1 MKALIVAAILAFAA
15 GFYVE
20 GWRKDAEIASIKT
33 EYAESLA
40 KATSEA
46 ATTTARFQKEKDN
59 ALKQAQQAAAQN
71 AVALATVSSTI
82 ARMRDEQAAASSRLS
97 DSTDSSVRDYA
108 ATLNTVF
115 GECRTAL
122 GEMAK
127 NATGHALDSKTL
139 TSSWP
144 KQKENE

>member
-1 MKALIVAAILAFAA
+1 MKALIVAAILAFTA

-20 GWRKDAEIASIKT
+20 GWRKDAEIAHIKT

-40 KATSEA
+40 KATTEA
-46 ATTTARFQKEKDN
+46 ATQTQRFQKDKDN
-59 ALKQAQQAAAQN
+59 AIKQAQAAAIQN
-71 AVALATVSSTI
+71 AAALASVTSSLN
-82 ARMRDEQAAASSRLS
+82 RMRDEQAAASSRLS

-122 GEMAK
+122 GQMAK
-127 NATGHALDSKTL
+127 NAAGHALDSKTL
-139 TSSWP
+139 TTSWP
-144 KQKENE
+144 KKETE